1 MCNLQL
7 QNIYLYSF
15 YTEGIYK
22 SLNLSVIYQLEE
34 GRCEEVIFM
43 ANNFAKIP
51 TIATWQPV

>member
-22 SLNLSVIYQLEE
+22 SLNLSVIYLLEE

-43 ANNFAKIP
+43 AKYFAKIP